1 MKSLGYD
8 NLVRRTEE
16 VAIALQ
22 KGLSQLSVFSGVLK
36 LITKSITAYPF
47 MFIQ

>member
-1 MKSLGYD
+1 MKSLGYE

-22 KGLSQLSVFSGVLK
+22 KGLSQLLFSGVLK
-36 LITKSITAYPF
+36 LITKSITVYHF